1 MKFAE
6 QIPVPASIL
15 DDLTAL
21 ERIKAFYAVP
31 GARGAAA
38 AIGLGLIN
46 NTFNGA
52 NDADQNLLMTAAL
65 GAGAGAYFGRKLHAN
80 AAGAMSGMGA
90 TQLDN
95 LRAGFNVPI
104 KRAPTGKPEPDWMKA
119 QNEFYNKAGGGA
131 AGVYLRDLGSHNTVV
146 MPGFVAGDRKIAKP
160 VEAPS
165 TATTRGAQPTQV
177 GETAIPTPTTRLAL
191 PPARSPIITP
201 PPKSEAPTKLVEEV
215 SNLGPSSSA
224 PKSRW
229 AGALAAEKQVYSGP
243 AKTQYISDQERF
255 NAAVRDVESQM
266 FTKTPDFSRGAPTAA
281 GLRET
286 FDHRPRIAGTVSS
299 GLTPTAIPK
308 KAKLGKNVELTMEDD
323 PMPNEPAGEYGFV
336 NEPVD
341 PMAKPVQKRKKSNL
355 IATPIMGGAR
365 RHW

>member
-131 AGVYLRDLGSHNTVV
+131 AGV
-146 MPGFVAGDRKIAKP
+146 
-160 VEAPS
+160 
-165 TATTRGAQPTQV
+165 
-177 GETAIPTPTTRLAL
+177 
-191 PPARSPIITP
+191 
-201 PPKSEAPTKLVEEV
+201 
-215 SNLGPSSSA
+215 
-224 PKSRW
+224 
-229 AGALAAEKQVYSGP
+229 
-243 AKTQYISDQERF
+243 
-255 NAAVRDVESQM
+255 
-266 FTKTPDFSRGAPTAA
+266 
-281 GLRET
+281 
-286 FDHRPRIAGTVSS
+286 
-299 GLTPTAIPK
+299 
-308 KAKLGKNVELTMEDD
+308 
-323 PMPNEPAGEYGFV
+323 
-336 NEPVD
+336 
-341 PMAKPVQKRKKSNL
+341 
-355 IATPIMGGAR
+355 
-365 RHW
+365 